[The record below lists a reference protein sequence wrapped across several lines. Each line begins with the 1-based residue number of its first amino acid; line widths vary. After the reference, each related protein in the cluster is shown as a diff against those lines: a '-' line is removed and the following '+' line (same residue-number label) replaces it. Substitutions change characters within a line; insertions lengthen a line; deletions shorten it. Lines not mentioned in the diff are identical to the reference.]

1 MASRKLGLS
10 YSKAT
15 PKNEPSVEWK
25 SSGVSDM
32 SSWKFSASLRTA
44 ATALVIG
51 LLVLEAGTLGQA
63 EEKRYGPGVTDARLD
78 RQHGPL

>member
-1 MASRKLGLS
+1 MLSRHARPGPALS

-15 PKNEPSVEWK
+15 FENEPGVEWK

-51 LLVLEAGTLGQA
+51 LLVLEAGTIGQA
-63 EEKRYGPGVTDARLD
+63 EEKRYGPLGLD
-78 RQHGPL
+78 LTLVG